1 MTLTKSEI
9 SLYDRCEKGDQLA
22 QMQVYDRYSKAMFNV
37 AVRILKDDASA
48 EDAMQE
54 SMITAF
60 TKMNQ
65 WNREATFGAWL
76 KRIVINNSLTKLRQL
91 KKIEVVS
98 YDVQELQLEEVT
110 DEPLDLEATGMSAQQ
125 VMSYFKQ
132 LKDSYREILTLF
144 FMEGMDHEE
153 ISEITGMSYG
163 MCRTT
168 LSRAKDSLRKKIQA
182 NGSR

>member
-1 MTLTKSEI
+1 VTLTESEI
-9 SLYDRCEKGDQLA
+9 SLYDRCEKGDQRA
-22 QMQVYDRYSKAMFNV
+22 QMHLYDRYSKAMFNV
-37 AVRILKDDASA
+37 AVRILKDDAVA

-60 TKMNQ
+60 TKMHQ

-76 KRIVINNSLTKLRQL
+76 KRIVINNSLTKLRQQ
-91 KKIEVVS
+91 KKLQVVS
-98 YDVQELQLEEVT
+98 YDAQELPLEEIV
-110 DEPLDLEATGMSAQQ
+110 DESIDLENAGMS
-125 VMSYFKQ
+125 VTKVLSYFSQ

-144 FMEGMDHEE
+144 FIEGMDHEE

-182 NGSR
+182 NG